1 MGRMRVNSGTVKKR
15 RGIRNILATLRYT
28 MMPGKECSSNSSSGA
43 AVSSTSLMPKVPRV
57 KCPASVAMVSGCRA
71 ARRLVLMAATNEGA
85 NNAVIFIAATRVS
98 STIATKLSQ

>member
-57 KCPASVAMVSGCRA
+57 KCSATAARVSGCRA
-71 ARRLVLMAATNEGA
+71 ARRHVLMVATSAGA
-85 NNAVIFIAATRVS
+85 NIAGMSIAATVVS
-98 STIATKLSQ
+98 RAFILKLS